1 MFLFIWCE
9 VKEFELV
16 EDLEFEVEVVR
27 DEDAVWAEFVT
38 ILDAV
43 IFVSVFLAVSRV
55 GMSALLS

>member
-27 DEDAVWAEFVT
+27 DEDAVWTEFVT

-43 IFVSVFLAVSRV
+43 IFLSVFLAVSRV

>member
-27 DEDAVWAEFVT
+27 DEDAVWTEFVT

-43 IFVSVFLAVSRV
+43 IFCLFS
-55 GMSALLS
+55 